1 MFSHSTG
8 NSLYSAHYPWPVL
21 SYQSYHPLPI
31 RLPRHYQL
39 YPISPVQLPYSSFTT
54 YSGDLRTS
62 RTWSNFH
69 SGRNNFHSYPEPKY
83 GESDTSDTILRPSV
97 IKYEILCYLVTCLCW
112 AHKEIVL
119 VSSPSIPHVMSPLA
133 KIVHFQ
139 HLLLGTK
146 KYHQQWHCDLKSQF
160 RKRKVN
166 TTPHMRWTK
175 WQH

>member
-1 MFSHSTG
+1 MFSHSPG
-8 NSLYSAHYPWPVL
+8 NGLYSAHYPWPGL

-31 RLPRHYQL
+31 RLPRHFQL
-39 YPISPVQLPYSSFTT
+39 YPVSAIRPPYSSSFTT
-54 YSGDLRTS
+54 YSGDLRAS

-69 SGRNNFHSYPEPKY
+69 SGRNNFHSYPESKY

-97 IKYEILCYLVTCLCW
+97 IRYRILCYLISCFCR

-119 VSSPSIPHVMSPLA
+119 VLSPSIIPHVMSPLA

-146 KYHQQWHCDLKSQF
+146 KYHQQ
-160 RKRKVN
+160 
-166 TTPHMRWTK
+166 
-175 WQH
+175 